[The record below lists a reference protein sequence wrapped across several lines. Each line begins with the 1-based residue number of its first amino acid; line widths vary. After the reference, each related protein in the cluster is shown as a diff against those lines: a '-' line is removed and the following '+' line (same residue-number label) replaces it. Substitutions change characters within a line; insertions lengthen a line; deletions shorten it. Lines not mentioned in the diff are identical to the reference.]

1 MNLGYFG
8 HILCHLSMDR
18 VGSSDGQAIASAAE
32 LAAASSRCGELGL
45 GGLPGAMS
53 AAIRFIIDS
62 SDSSAWREW
71 REWRDMERYGEI
83 WSVDGVWRMR
93 MRSKGLLVSNYM

>member
-1 MNLGYFG
+1 
-8 HILCHLSMDR
+8 MDR

-62 SDSSAWREW
+62 SDSSDSSAWREWREW